1 MPFTEEAQAKIAAI
15 YGWFRQRLVL
25 LVIGIMLFLQFMTW
39 RAVDRLYIFQTRQ
52 LAVISHLASC
62 EEPSDWKTTRF
73 GAFPSEA
80 FNIPASGA
88 ADERTI

>member
-39 RAVDRLYIFQTRQ
+39 RAVDRLYI
-52 LAVISHLASC
+52 
-62 EEPSDWKTTRF
+62 PN
-73 GAFPSEA
+73 P
-80 FNIPASGA
+80 PACSYFSPCFVRGTVGLE
-88 ADERTI
+88 DDTIRRVSK